1 MEDRIN
7 SNEGLKLPIRV
18 LVADGHYLSAKVIE
32 RYFINNES
40 INIVGIAAEGSD
52 IRRLMGESPIDILL
66 LDLTIPQFDG
76 LQVIS
81 FVRSVFPRVKI
92 IVYSMIND
100 SDTIHK
106 AFDLGAVGYITKDA
120 EYDKV
125 AEAIMFAH
133 QGGKFLCRQAI
144 QSVDNGRY
152 YNIFMTSGQK
162 KDKPVS
168 PMNN

>member
-7 SNEGLKLPIRV
+7 SMDGLKLPVRV
-18 LVADGHYLSAKVIE
+18 LVADGHFLSAKVIE

-40 INIVGIAAEGSD
+40 IHIVGIATEGAD
-52 IRRLMGESPIDILL
+52 IRKKMSESPIDVLL

-81 FVRSVFPRVKI
+81 FVKAVFPRVKI
-92 IVYSMIND
+92 VFYSMIND
-100 SDTIHK
+100 SETIHK
-106 AFDLGAVGYITKDA
+106 AFDMGAIGYITKEA

-125 AEAIMFAH
+125 AEAIMFAY

-144 QSVDNGRY
+144 QSLDNGRY
-152 YNIFMTSGQK
+152 YNLFMTSGQK